1 MIQEPMPPTL
11 PEIPSPPFDP
21 NLFFMS
27 DAGAPML
34 VMIVGLSLLA
44 ATVILWP
51 VMRALARKLEGKG
64 ASDPALRAE
73 IEQLHQRLGEVD
85 VLHQRVAELEER
97 IDFTERMLARAPAP
111 AALLGDADR

>member
-1 MIQEPMPPTL
+1 MIQEPMPPV
-11 PEIPSPPFDP
+11 PEIPSSPPFDP

-51 VMRALARKLEGKG
+51 VMRALARRLEGKG
-64 ASDPALRAE
+64 AADPALRAE

-97 IDFTERMLARAPAP
+97 IDFTERMLARAPTP
-111 AALLGDADR
+111 AALPGDVAR